1 MYLKSKN
8 YVYFLMYFYVKL
20 QFSDNNACFY
30 LKFIQLKP
38 FSSKKI
44 D

>member
-1 MYLKSKN
+1 MYLNSKN
-8 YVYFLMYFYVKL
+8 QVCFLSYFYIKV
-20 QFSDNNACFY
+20 FFDDNNACFC

-44 D
+44 N